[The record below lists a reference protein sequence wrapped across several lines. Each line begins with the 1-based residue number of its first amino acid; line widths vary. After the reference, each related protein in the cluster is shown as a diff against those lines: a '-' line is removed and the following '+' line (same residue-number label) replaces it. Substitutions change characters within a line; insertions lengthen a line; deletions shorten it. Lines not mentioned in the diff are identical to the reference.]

1 MHCPVCKD
9 VCEAQ
14 RKRKATENASFDH
27 DEKRKKKNGLAQ
39 LSESSWSMNL

>member
-27 DEKRKKKNGLAQ
+27 DEKRKKRMVS
-39 LSESSWSMNL
+39 LSFRKAAGR